1 MAGKGKREEN
11 IKKIQSS
18 ITKIEADNPEIV
30 EKLRY
35 ELLLK
40 KAKKSDPK
48 DIADVLRQWLLPK

>member
-1 MAGKGKREEN
+1 MGKRDEN
-11 IKKIQSS
+11 IKKITKS
-18 ITKIEADNPEIV
+18 ISNIETNNPELV

-48 DIADVLRQWLLPK
+48 EIANILRQWLLPK

>member
-1 MAGKGKREEN
+1 MGKRNEN
-11 IKKIQSS
+11 IKKITKS
-18 ITKIEADNPEIV
+18 ISNIEANNPELV

-48 DIADVLRQWLLPK
+48 EIADVLRHWLLSK